1 MYYRYTQIF
10 KVCLISLQHS
20 PIYLLLLPDID
31 NAKGGNLSDKGG
43 NHVLND
49 GFTVTRIVLF
59 KSSQISMCHLLLYQ
73 YKDFHSIIYNNF
85 TSHILLFTFCQNM
98 KI

>member
-10 KVCLISLQHS
+10 KVCFISLQHS
-20 PIYLLLLPDID
+20 PVYLLLLPDID

-73 YKDFHSIIYNNF
+73 
-85 TSHILLFTFCQNM
+85 
-98 KI
+98 